1 MIARFIQPGPEASKP
16 QQMKMR
22 LNEAILSLEATL
34 FWVIALPAA
43 CLVFSAA
50 VLWEQ
55 IEALGPRQQLIP
67 SHRPF
72 RSAVPP

>member
-16 QQMKMR
+16 QQMRMR
-22 LNEAILSLEATL
+22 LHETILSLGVIL

-50 VLWEQ
+50 VLWEK
-55 IEALGPRQQLIP
+55 IEALRPRQQLIP
-67 SHRPF
+67 SHRRF
-72 RSAVPP
+72 RLAVPP